1 MAIALGYATLHD
13 GVIDVWAEP
22 GDGACFRLTLPR
34 DGTLEPIS
42 PLGLPPV
49 TGVDDA

>member
-1 MAIALGYATLHD
+1 MAIALGYATLHG

-22 GDGACFRLTLPR
+22 GDGACFRLTVPR
-34 DGTLEPIS
+34 DGAVDPVP

-49 TGVDDA
+49 VSDDDA